1 MKSPPVTRLVWDLP
15 LRLFHWLLVLS
26 LAASW
31 ATAKAGFDWR
41 PLHMRLGYCTMGLV
55 LFRVVWGFVGPRH
68 ARFVNFLKGPAGI
81 VHYARGM
88 ATGTMIAQSVGH
100 NPLGALMVVVM
111 LLLLAIQTATGLF
124 TSDDIV
130 YAGPYNG
137 AVSDSMAKTLGHLH
151 HLNFNFILAAVALHL
166 LAIGF
171 YTFAKKQRLIPA
183 MFSGRKPSEIV
194 PDHEAI
200 GSSAMIKAVII
211 ALISAGL
218 VYGLVSAAPPP
229 SAASSFN

>member
-1 MKSPPVTRLVWDLP
+1 
-15 LRLFHWLLVLS
+15 
-26 LAASW
+26 
-31 ATAKAGFDWR
+31 
-41 PLHMRLGYCTMGLV
+41 
-55 LFRVVWGFVGPRH
+55 
-68 ARFVNFLKGPAGI
+68 
-81 VHYARGM
+81 
-88 ATGTMIAQSVGH
+88 
-100 NPLGALMVVVM
+100 
-111 LLLLAIQTATGLF
+111 
-124 TSDDIV
+124 
-130 YAGPYNG
+130 
-137 AVSDSMAKTLGHLH
+137 
-151 HLNFNFILAAVALHL
+151 VALHL

-218 VYGLVSAAPPP
+218 VYWLVSAAPPP